1 MTDVMIV
8 EDEGLI
14 ALEIQ
19 ESLEARGYGVPCIA
33 ASSEE
38 ACKLARE
45 HKPDLIL
52 MDIHLKGDADGIE
65 TAKQIHESDDIPII
79 YLTAYSE
86 DKTVERAKVT
96 EPYGY
101 ILKPVEEKSLSIT
114 IEMAMQKHKSNRT
127 VLESNKRFDSIFK
140 GIEAGIIITDN
151 EGSIQFFNTYAAEK
165 LGTTI
170 DIIKDKFIYDEMKII
185 DSEGTTF
192 DRELFNS
199 VINEG
204 LKCRSD
210 SAVLMTADGEGHP
223 ITSIHHP
230 LEDDDGKTQGCAII
244 IMEKPGSAGEE
255 SGGYAGDSF
264 FDTPE
269 VYLEDNP
276 LLSGKK
282 ALASYLEVELAS
294 LMMTSSQEETE
305 DSTSEGKI
313 EAYKN
318 ILRFYFGESILEK
331 LEERFKR
338 TS

>member
-1 MTDVMIV
+1 MIV

-19 ESLEARGYGVPCIA
+19 ESLQARGYGVPCIA
-33 ASSEE
+33 ATGEE
-38 ACKLARE
+38 ACALVRE

-52 MDIHLKGDADGIE
+52 MDIHLKGDIDGIE
-65 TAKQIHESDDIPII
+65 TARQIHEIDDIPII

-86 DKTVERAKVT
+86 DKTVARAKIT

-114 IEMAMQKHKSNRT
+114 IEMAMQKHRSIQT
-127 VLESNKRFDSIFK
+127 VRESNKRFDSIFK

-151 EGSIQFFNTYAAEK
+151 QGTIQFFNSYAAEK
-165 LGTTI
+165 LGTTL
-170 DIIKDKFIYDEMKII
+170 DVIKDKFIYNEMKII
-185 DSEGTTF
+185 DSEGRTF
-192 DRELFNS
+192 DRELFNT
-199 VINEG
+199 VICEG

-210 SAVLMTADGEGHP
+210 SAVLMTADGKGHP

-230 LEDDDGKTQGCAII
+230 LEDESGKIQGCAVI
-244 IMEKPGSAGEE
+244 IMEKPDSAGEGFE
-255 SGGYAGDSF
+255 EYNGDSF

-269 VYLEDNP
+269 AYLEDNP

-294 LMMTSSQEETE
+294 LVMTTGQEGNA
-305 DSTSEGKI
+305 DSATKGKI